1 MASCVI
7 GRWMD
12 KWMDK
17 YVGMTR
23 WMVLYREHMGGWRIG
38 WMTELVT
45 KWLCDE
51 MNGWIVVWMSE

>member
-1 MASCVI
+1 
-7 GRWMD
+7 
-12 KWMDK
+12 MDK